1 MVVGVFYLIPK
12 QFMNQFFEEGKN
24 AFIKP
29 AAVWKELKTGSYL
42 WEDQGFVGEAKIKDI
57 K

>member
-1 MVVGVFYLIPK
+1 MVVGVSYLIPK
-12 QFMNQFFEEGKN
+12 QFMNRFFEEGKN

-42 WEDQGFVGEAKIKDI
+42 SIMGRSGIRG
-57 K
+57 